1 MSKSKEI
8 FIVLRD
14 TASNFESQV
23 KVLKVSTDFNDAL
36 ATHKENVEKAR
47 QLAKEMNYNIS
58 ESIGDLSFISINPD
72 NPAGE
77 HYNVWM
83 IRQQLSGEDKKD
95 IGTLLSD
102 SLETLKGI
110 TESGYWP
117 YRSPAPCSTEVKI
130 KKNIDRAIDGLSLA
144 LICHKEMFGKTKRD
158 PMACMRSVI
167 EENKYGILTVTKGSK
182 DCEKVFKAKW
192 DGIDREDMTD
202 EQLTAFIEDC
212 FTLYETT
219 GFADTFR
226 SPYSDKSDYNGRP
239 FKVIRR
245 TTAEECD
252 IESMPMWV
260 VKIEG
265 SDDEVFC
272 FPEEICKL
280 ERK

>member
-23 KVLKVSTDFNDAL
+23 KVLKASTDFNDAL
-36 ATHKENVEKAR
+36 ATFKENVEKAR
-47 QLAKEMNYNIS
+47 SLAQEMNYDIS
-58 ESIGDLSFISINPD
+58 ESVEDLTFVSSNPE
-72 NPAGE
+72 NRAGE
-77 HYNVWM
+77 HYNILM

-102 SLETLKGI
+102 NLETLKGI
-110 TESGYWP
+110 TKSGYWP

-130 KKNIDRAIDGLSLA
+130 KKNIDRAIDDLSLA
-144 LICHKEMFGKTKRD
+144 LVCHEEMFGKTKRD
-158 PMACMRSVI
+158 PMTCMKSVI
-167 EENKYGILTVTKGSK
+167 EEKKYGILTVTRSSK
-182 DCEKVFKAKW
+182 DREKAFKAKW

-202 EQLTAFIEDC
+202 EQLTVFIEDC

-226 SPYSDKSDYNGRP
+226 SPYSDMSDYNGRP

-245 TTAEECD
+245 ATAEECD

-265 SDDEVFC
+265 NDDEVFC